1 MRAVLLGGAAAVAV
15 RQAVA
20 DAVQVVL
27 DPLGR
32 GGRGARVV
40 ADRLAGD
47 VHPLGLVAVERL
59 PDGGV
64 VDLGVM
70 AGHVRAGVAGELLD
84 HMLGDAGVDQPRSRR
99 VAELV
104 PGHGDRLP
112 GFVVQADDAL
122 PVRQLFGEGA
132 V

>member
-1 MRAVLLGGAAAVAV
+1 
-15 RQAVA
+15 
-20 DAVQVVL
+20 
-27 DPLGR
+27 
-32 GGRGARVV
+32 
-40 ADRLAGD
+40 
-47 VHPLGLVAVERL
+47 
-59 PDGGV
+59 
-64 VDLGVM
+64 M

-84 HMLGDAGVDQPRSRR
+84 HMLGDAGVDRPRSRR